1 MIAVNYEA
9 RQFGVKRNMR
19 GEQAKTVCPEIH
31 IFSVTESRGKADLN
45 KYRDAS
51 AEVFDVISEFAK
63 EYTFKLEKASI
74 DEAYLDLTDELDKQQ
89 SIIPSF
95 DELGEN
101 SHLQLEE
108 AQLENW
114 LEFLKEN
121 SEFYQD
127 EIKLLMGAAIVKKI
141 RDKIYEKTQFKC
153 SAGISHNKMLAKLAC
168 GINKPNA
175 QTILPFAGVRKL
187 FDGISID
194 KVRNLGGK
202 LGEDIKQTYGIKTMG
217 ELREI
222 CPAELRK
229 TFGIETGDWI
239 NGLANGIDMEKV
251 SDRILART
259 IGCGKNF
266 PGKNALLTVN
276 EVAKWLNALCD
287 ELMERLN
294 RDKELNKRSAKNVS
308 VTFRMGESDK
318 ITSRTVHIDS
328 YPHSRKLCQD
338 IVNKVFNK
346 IKFESITTL
355 SLSASKFQDDLLTS
369 SKINKLDKYF
379 TKENCTKQTESS
391 PNETKSRL
399 NETKPRLNET
409 KSSLSETKSSL
420 SETKSSETKSN
431 ESDSSSE
438 TSKATDN
445 YSVGETSKTL
455 SVNNMDK
462 QTKSYKLDS
471 YFTKIIQKRE
481 LKCDNELDLTKKLK
495 SDSNLMKSSITIPD
509 PTFLTFNQVD
519 KDVIELPELEV
530 KRGFFYNY
538 FLERN
543 NKKPK

>member
-1 MIAVNYEA
+1 
-9 RQFGVKRNMR
+9 MR
-19 GEQAKTVCPEIH
+19 GEQAKSMCPEIH

-63 EYTFKLEKASI
+63 EYTIKLEKASI
-74 DEAYLDLTDELDKQQ
+74 DEAYLDLTDELDKREP
-89 SIIPSF
+89 IIPSF

-101 SHLQLEE
+101 CHLQLEE

-114 LEFLKEN
+114 LELLKEN

-127 EIKLLMGAAIVKKI
+127 EIRLLMGAAIVKKI

-153 SAGISHNKMLAKLAC
+153 SAGISHNKMLSKLAC

-217 ELREI
+217 QLREI
-222 CPAELRK
+222 CPAQLRK
-229 TFGIETGDWI
+229 EFGIETGDWI
-239 NGLANGIDMEKV
+239 NGLANGIDMDKV

-276 EVAKWLNALCD
+276 EIAKWLNALCD

-294 RDKELNKRSAKNVS
+294 RDKELNKRSAKNVT
-308 VTFRMGESDK
+308 VTFRLGESDK

-328 YPHSRKLCQD
+328 YPQSRQLCED

-355 SLSASKFQDDLLTS
+355 SLSASKFQDDLSTC

-379 TKENCTKQTESS
+379 TKENCAKQAES
-391 PNETKSRL
+391 T
-399 NETKPRLNET
+399 LNET
-409 KSSLSETKSSL
+409 KSI
-420 SETKSSETKSN
+420 ETKSN
-431 ESDSSSE
+431 ESDSASE
-438 TSKATDN
+438 TSKASEN
-445 YSVGETSKTL
+445 YSAGETSKTL
-455 SVNNMDK
+455 PVKNIDK

-471 YFTKIIQKRE
+471 YFTKVIQKRE

-495 SDSNLMKSSITIPD
+495 SDSKLTKPSITIPD
-509 PTFLTFNQVD
+509 PIFLTSNQVD
-519 KDVIELPELEV
+519 KNVIELPELEV